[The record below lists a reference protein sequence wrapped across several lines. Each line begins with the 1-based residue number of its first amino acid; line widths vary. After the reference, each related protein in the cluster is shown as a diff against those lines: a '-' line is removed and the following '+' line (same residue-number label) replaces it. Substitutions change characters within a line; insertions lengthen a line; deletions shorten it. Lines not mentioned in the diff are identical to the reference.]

1 MNIGL
6 YISYFGVFIMIT
18 ENGKKIIKTYKN
30 DYIKSQLKYIKT
42 KITNAISEDYT
53 KIHIYGYFDK
63 DIEVILRNLGY
74 DVIKGQDEKDEY
86 IEISW
91 GNNND

>member
-1 MNIGL
+1 
-6 YISYFGVFIMIT
+6 MIT
-18 ENGKKIIKTYKN
+18 ADGKKIIKTYKS
-30 DYIKSQLKYIKT
+30 DYIKSQLKFINNKIK
-42 KITNAISEDYT
+42 NAVSEDYT

-74 DVIKGQDEKDEY
+74 DVVKGKDEKDEW

-91 GNNND
+91 EETND

>member
-1 MNIGL
+1 
-6 YISYFGVFIMIT
+6 MIT
-18 ENGKKIIKTYKN
+18 ANDKKIIKTYKT
-30 DYIKSQLKYIKT
+30 DYIKSQLKYINT

-74 DVIKGQDEKDEY
+74 CVSKNQNEKGEY
-86 IEISW
+86 IEINW
-91 GNNND
+91 EDNND